1 MRYDGLLED
10 FNNLRQTQAYA
21 VGKVVDEAQNYIEYL
36 EAKEDMLEKMIAYL
50 NENANN
56 EKITKDQL
64 LDGFGNFL
72 VETK

>member
-64 LDGFGNFL
+64 LDGFGNFF